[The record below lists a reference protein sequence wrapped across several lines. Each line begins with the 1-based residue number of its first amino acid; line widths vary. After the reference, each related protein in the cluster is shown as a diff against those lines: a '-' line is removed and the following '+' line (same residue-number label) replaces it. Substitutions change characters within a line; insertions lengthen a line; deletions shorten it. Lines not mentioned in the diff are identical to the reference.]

1 MISGGKNYQKMLKKR
16 FSKDNDYEVIKE
28 QPKKHK
34 KDKAVWRLLKQEKD
48 NVI

>member
-16 FSKDNDYEVIKE
+16 FKKDNDNEVIKE
-28 QPKKHK
+28 PKKHK
-34 KDKAVWRLLKQEKD
+34 KDKAVWRLLKQEKN